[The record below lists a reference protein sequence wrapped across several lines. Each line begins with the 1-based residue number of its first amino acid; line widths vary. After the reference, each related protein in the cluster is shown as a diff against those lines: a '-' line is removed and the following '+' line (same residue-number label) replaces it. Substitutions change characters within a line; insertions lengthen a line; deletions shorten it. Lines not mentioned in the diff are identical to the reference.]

1 LAQVEGKN
9 PVLEFL
15 RSGAEARWIRVAE
28 GLERDPVIR
37 EVLGLAEDRGIPV
50 EIVPRSELRRL
61 STTSREQGVI
71 AMASAPGYASLGQIL
86 EKKTGSVFVLVLDMV
101 QDPQN
106 LGSILRTGEATGV
119 DVVVIPR
126 HGSVGITPV
135 VHRVSMGGSTI
146 VPVAREN
153 LFNSLKLLKDEGIKV
168 IALDQ
173 SGSTDYFDVDLRG
186 SLALVLGGED
196 KGVSQPLL
204 ERSDTIVRV
213 PMIGKLQSLN
223 VGVAAAVVM
232 YERIRQLRQETRQKD

>member
-1 LAQVEGKN
+1 VEGKN
-9 PVLEFL
+9 PVLELL
-15 RSGAEARWIRVAE
+15 RSGAETRWIRVAE

-37 EVLGLAEDRGIPV
+37 EVLGLAEERGIPV
-50 EIVPRSELRRL
+50 EIVPRSELRRI

-71 AMASAPGYASLGQIL
+71 AMALAPSYASLGQIL
-86 EKKTGSVFVLVLDMV
+86 DKKIGSVFVLVLDMV

-135 VHRVSMGGSTI
+135 VHRASMGGSTI

-153 LFNSLKLLKDEGIKV
+153 LFNSLKLLKDEGV
-168 IALDQ
+168 RVVALDQ
-173 SGSTDYFDVDLRG
+173 SGSKDYFDVDLRG

-196 KGVSQPLL
+196 KGISRPVL
-204 ERSDTIVRV
+204 ERADTIARV
-213 PMIGKLQSLN
+213 PMMGKIESLN

-232 YERIRQLRQETRQKD
+232 YERMRQLRQAALQKD

>member
-1 LAQVEGKN
+1 M
-9 PVLEFL
+9 
-15 RSGAEARWIRVAE
+15 AE

-37 EVLGLAEDRGIPV
+37 EVLGLAEERGIPV
-50 EIVPRSELRRL
+50 EIVPRSELRRI

-71 AMASAPGYASLGQIL
+71 AMALAPSYASLGQIL
-86 EKKTGSVFVLVLDMV
+86 DKKIGSVFVLVLDMV

-135 VHRVSMGGSTI
+135 VHRASMGGSTI
-146 VPVAREN
+146 IPVAREN
-153 LFNSLKLLKDEGIKV
+153 LFNSLKLLKDEGV
-168 IALDQ
+168 RVVALDQ
-173 SGSTDYFDVDLRG
+173 SGSKDYFDVDLRG

-196 KGVSQPLL
+196 KGISRPVL
-204 ERSDTIVRV
+204 ERADTIARV
-213 PMIGKLQSLN
+213 PMMGKIESLN

-232 YERIRQLRQETRQKD
+232 YERMRQLRQAALQKD

>member
-1 LAQVEGKN
+1 VEGKN
-9 PVLEFL
+9 PVLELL
-15 RSGAEARWIRVAE
+15 RSGAETRWIRVAE

-37 EVLGLAEDRGIPV
+37 EVLGLAEERGIPV
-50 EIVPRSELRRL
+50 EIVPRSELRRI

-71 AMASAPGYASLGQIL
+71 AMALAPSYASLGQIL
-86 EKKTGSVFVLVLDMV
+86 DKKIGSVFVLVLDTV

-135 VHRVSMGGSTI
+135 VHRASMGGSTI

-153 LFNSLKLLKDEGIKV
+153 LFNSLKLLKDEGV
-168 IALDQ
+168 RVVALDQ
-173 SGSTDYFDVDLRG
+173 SGPNDYFDADLRG
-186 SLALVLGGED
+186 SVALVLGGED
-196 KGVSQPLL
+196 KGISPTLL
-204 ERSDTIVRV
+204 ERADTIVRV
-213 PMIGKLQSLN
+213 PMIGKLKSLN

-232 YERIRQLRQETRQKD
+232 YERMRQLRQATVQKD